1 MNENERDYGLKNR
14 VETLEM
20 DVQLL
25 IEEIARLEAKNEHLE
40 ALLRGSNIVMGDLHT
55 DGAKADYPGYTLGMG
70 DLYQLQVQIDAN
82 NAALEVK
89 DSQ

>member
-1 MNENERDYGLKNR
+1 MTDGIKWEQMARDLAALRDKLYVALEQKTERIVL
-14 VETLEM
+14 LEVALRASNAVM
-20 DVQLL
+20 D
-25 IEEIARLEAKNEHLE
+25 E
-40 ALLRGSNIVMGDLHT
+40 LHT
-55 DGAKADYPGYTLGMG
+55 DGAKADYPGYTVGMG